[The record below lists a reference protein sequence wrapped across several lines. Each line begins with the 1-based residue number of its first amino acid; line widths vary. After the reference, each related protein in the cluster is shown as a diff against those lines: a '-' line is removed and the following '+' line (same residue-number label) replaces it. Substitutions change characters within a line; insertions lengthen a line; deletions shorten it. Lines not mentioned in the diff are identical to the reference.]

1 MPRKYSFYS
10 RNDQSQ
16 ESISSTL
23 ASGRL
28 AAAKYFAARK
38 RLSLKQFLNIY
49 AISR

>member
-1 MPRKYSFYS
+1 MPKKYTFHI

-16 ESISSTL
+16 EPISKTL

-38 RLSLKQFLNIY
+38 HLSLKQFLNIY
-49 AISR
+49 AVSK